1 MPRFAANL
9 AFLFTE
15 EDFLQRFAAAR
26 KAGFAAVEFPFPYP
40 YEKGKL
46 EDAVKTAGVEV
57 ALFNLPAGDWIKAS
71 AGSRAIRA
79 GRPSSGDGVGSA
91 IEYARL
97 LHVPKINCL
106 SGVAPADAD
115 QDDVLSMF
123 VENLGYASDEL
134 AKEGI
139 LLVMEPINTRTI
151 PGFYLNTTAQSLD
164 IMREVGIGQ
173 PKIQYD
179 IFHMQIMEG
188 DLAKTIEAE
197 LPQIGHIQFADVPD
211 RHEPGSGEIK
221 FDFLFDRSTAWLRR
235 LDRRGYTPAKET
247 LDGLRLCRGG
257 SGKRSTQARRSSRG
271 FGLVGPESW
280 ASRSPG
286 TASLQDTRS
295 GCTAARAC
303 RRS

>member
-1 MPRFAANL
+1 MLKFAANL

-26 KAGFAAVEFPFPYP
+26 KAGFDAVEFPFPYAH
-40 YEKGKL
+40 EQSKL
-46 EDAVKTAGVEV
+46 ADAIKTAGVEV
-57 ALFNLPAGDWIKAS
+57 ALFNLPAGDWIKGERGIACHP
-71 AGSRAIRA
+71 
-79 GRPSSGDGVGSA
+79 GRQAEFRDGVGAA

-115 QDDVLSMF
+115 PDLVLSTF
-123 VENLGYASDEL
+123 VENLGYAADEL

-164 IMREVGIGQ
+164 IMREVGSGNL
-173 PKIQYD
+173 KIQYD

-211 RHEPGSGEIK
+211 RHEPGSGEIN
-221 FDFLFDRSTAWLRR
+221 FDFLFERIDALGYDGWI
-235 LDRRGYTPAKET
+235 GAEYTPAKST
-247 LDGLRLCRGG
+247 LDGLGWLKKY
-257 SGKRSTQARRSSRG
+257 GKR
-271 FGLVGPESW
+271 
-280 ASRSPG
+280 
-286 TASLQDTRS
+286 
-295 GCTAARAC
+295 
-303 RRS
+303 

>member
-1 MPRFAANL
+1 MPKFAANL

-26 KAGFAAVEFPFPYP
+26 KAGFDAVEFPFPYP
-40 YEKGKL
+40 HEKSKL
-46 EDAVKTAGVEV
+46 EDAIKAAGVEV
-57 ALFNLPAGDWIKAS
+57 ALFNLPAGDWIKGERGIACHPDRQ
-71 AGSRAIRA
+71 AEFR
-79 GRPSSGDGVGSA
+79 DGVGAA

-115 QDDVLSMF
+115 PDAVLSTF
-123 VENLGYASDEL
+123 VENLGYAADEL

-164 IMREVGIGQ
+164 LMREVGSGNLR
-173 PKIQYD
+173 IQYD

-211 RHEPGSGEIK
+211 RHEPGSGEIN
-221 FDFLFDRSTAWLRR
+221 FDFLFGRIDALGYDGWI
-235 LDRRGYTPAKET
+235 GAEYTPAKST
-247 LDGLRLCRGG
+247 LAGLGWLKKY
-257 SGKRSTQARRSSRG
+257 GKR
-271 FGLVGPESW
+271 
-280 ASRSPG
+280 
-286 TASLQDTRS
+286 
-295 GCTAARAC
+295 
-303 RRS
+303 